1 MKNIFPKS
9 TVCDSSKFE
18 KASPCSDHD
27 EKISVIVTNR
37 KSKFSS
43 TQLVIQSLRNQ
54 TVPPDEIIFVEDDES
69 PHSEKLIK
77 PLVDKYVFLEN
88 DWIFNKSW
96 CINVGVSEA
105 KNNLIISHDN
115 DLVCENDFI
124 ERVLCE
130 YKDHNRPGMML
141 CWNIIVDIHKE
152 AKTFF
157 KNKQYNYTYPIRY
170 QEEREVR
177 YPLQP
182 TAPAGSIL
190 FDKDFYYNVGGH
202 DEKLIGWGAEDAS
215 FFMSCDV
222 MGVVHFN
229 NSTDKIKLYHL
240 YHPCRG
246 DGMVKFHDEVY
257 EYYTGPYLEFLR
269 TMNSSTVLRFTTDRK
284 TTRKIGD
291 KLCPLGDVD
300 EYNAFQNVVK
310 DVVEA
315 GAFRI
320 NNITGEIIAPTDNQM
335 IQFKKDI
342 ESGDVA
348 KTHEWNH

>member
-1 MKNIFPKS
+1 MRNIFPKS
-9 TVCDSSKFE
+9 TVCDSSKFD
-18 KASPCSDHD
+18 KSSPCSDHD

-43 TQLVIQSLRNQ
+43 TKIVLQSLRNQ
-54 TVPPDEIIFVEDDES
+54 TVPPDEIIFIEDDEH
-69 PHSEKLIK
+69 PYVEKLVK
-77 PLVDKYVFLEN
+77 PLVDKYIFLKN

-96 CINVGVSEA
+96 CINVGVNEA
-105 KNNLIISHDN
+105 RNNLIISHDN

-130 YKDHNRPGMML
+130 YKDHHNPRMMI

-152 AKTFF
+152 AATFF
-157 KNKQYNYTYPIRY
+157 KNKQYNYTYPTRY
-170 QEEREVR
+170 QKERESR

-190 FDKDFYYNVGGH
+190 FDKDFYYSIGGH

-229 NSTDKIKLYHL
+229 NSIDKIKLYHL
-240 YHPCRG
+240 HHPCRG
-246 DGMVKFHDEVY
+246 SGDEVY

-269 TMNSSTVLRFTTDRK
+269 TMNPSTILKFIKDRR
-284 TTRKIGD
+284 TRQIGD

-310 DVVEA
+310 DVVKA
-315 GAFRI
+315 GAFRV
-320 NNITGEIIAPTDNQM
+320 NNITGDIVAPTDGQM

-342 ESGDVA
+342 EKGDGV
-348 KTHEWNH
+348 KTHEWDR